1 MRQPGRGQVAESFQR
16 NEGRMARRE
25 FYPEIE
31 PFATGYLGVGG
42 PHQIYYEQCGNPKG
56 APVVF
61 LHGGP
66 GAGSSPVH
74 RRFFDPKHY
83 HIIVFDQRGAG
94 RSKPLGEITDNT
106 TLHLIADLEKLR
118 SHLGIDRWVVFGGSW
133 GSTLAIAY
141 AEAHAD
147 RCRALVLRGIFLC
160 RKSEIDWFL
169 YGMRAFA
176 PEIWREFTDYLPAAE
191 RRDLLTNYYKR
202 LTDPDPK
209 VHMPAARKWSVYE
222 GTCCTL
228 LPSPETVES
237 FAQDTVALGIAR
249 MEAHYFIND
258 IFLPE
263 DSLLQNVGKIRHIPA
278 VIVQGRY
285 DLVCPIET
293 ADELHRAW
301 PEAEYTVVP
310 DAGHS
315 AMEPGIRSALIEATD
330 KFRTLI

>member
-1 MRQPGRGQVAESFQR
+1 MAESIQR
-16 NEGRMARRE
+16 DEGRMARRE

-31 PFATGYLGVGG
+31 PFATGYLAVGG

-74 RRFFDPKHY
+74 RRFFDPAHY
-83 HIIVFDQRGAG
+83 HIIIFDQRGAG

-106 TLHLIADLEKLR
+106 TLHLIADLERLR

-147 RCRALVLRGIFLC
+147 RCKALVLRGIFLC

-169 YGMRAFA
+169 RGMRAFA
-176 PEIWREFTDYLPAAE
+176 PEAWREFTDYLPAPE

-263 DSLLQNVGKIRHIPA
+263 NSLLKNVGKIRHIPA
-278 VIVQGRY
+278 AIVQGRY

-301 PEAEYTVVP
+301 PEAEYAIVP

>member
-1 MRQPGRGQVAESFQR
+1 MAESIER

-25 FYPEIE
+25 FYPDIE
-31 PFATGYLGVGG
+31 PFATGYLPAGG
-42 PHQIYYEQCGNPKG
+42 PHQVYYEQCGNPQG

-66 GAGSSPVH
+66 GAGASPVH
-74 RRFFDPKHY
+74 RRFFDPAHY
-83 HIIVFDQRGAG
+83 HIVVFDQRGSG
-94 RSKPLGEITDNT
+94 RSKPLGEIADNT
-106 TLHLIADLEKLR
+106 TLHLIADIEKLR
-118 SHLGIDRWVVFGGSW
+118 SHLGVDRWVVFGGSW

-147 RCRALVLRGIFLC
+147 RCKALVLRGIFLC

-191 RRDLLTNYYKR
+191 RGDLLTNYYKR

-263 DSLLQNVGKIRHIPA
+263 DSLLKNVGKIRHIPA
-278 VIVQGRY
+278 AIVQGRY

-315 AMEPGIRSALIEATD
+315 AMEPGIRSALVEATD
-330 KFRTLI
+330 KFRSLI

>member
-1 MRQPGRGQVAESFQR
+1 MAESVQR
-16 NEGRMARRE
+16 NEGRMARHE
-25 FYPEIE
+25 FYPDIE
-31 PFATGYLGVGG
+31 PFATGYLPVGG
-42 PHQIYYEQCGNPKG
+42 PHQVYYEQCGNPKG

-66 GAGSSPVH
+66 GAGASPVH

-83 HIIVFDQRGAG
+83 RIVVFDQRGAG

-147 RCRALVLRGIFLC
+147 RCKALVLRGIFLC

-191 RRDLLTNYYKR
+191 RGDLLTNYYKR
-202 LTDPDPK
+202 LIDPDPK

-263 DSLLQNVGKIRHIPA
+263 NSLLKNVGKIRHIPA

-330 KFRTLI
+330 KFRSLI

>member
-1 MRQPGRGQVAESFQR
+1 MAESVQR

-25 FYPEIE
+25 FYPDIE
-31 PFATGYLGVGG
+31 PFATGYLPVGG

-66 GAGSSPVH
+66 GAGASPVH

-147 RCRALVLRGIFLC
+147 RCKALVLRGIFLC

-202 LTDPDPK
+202 LIDPDPK

-263 DSLLQNVGKIRHIPA
+263 DSLLKNVGKIRHIPA

-301 PEAEYTVVP
+301 PEAEYTVVA

-330 KFRTLI
+330 KFRSLI

>member
-1 MRQPGRGQVAESFQR
+1 MAESVQR
-16 NEGRMARRE
+16 DEGRMARRE

-31 PFATGYLGVGG
+31 PFATGYLAVGG

-74 RRFFDPKHY
+74 RRFFDPAHY
-83 HIIVFDQRGAG
+83 HIIIYDQRGAG
-94 RSKPLGEITDNT
+94 RSKPLGEIADNT
-106 TLHLIADLEKLR
+106 TLHLIADLERLR

-147 RCRALVLRGIFLC
+147 RCKALVLRGIFLC

-169 YGMRAFA
+169 RGMRAFA
-176 PEIWREFTDYLPAAE
+176 PEAWREFTDYLPAPE

-263 DSLLQNVGKIRHIPA
+263 NALLKNVGKIRHIPA
-278 VIVQGRY
+278 AIVQGRY

>member
-1 MRQPGRGQVAESFQR
+1 
-16 NEGRMARRE
+16 MARRE

-31 PFATGYLGVGG
+31 PYETGYLPVGG
-42 PHQIYYEQCGNPKG
+42 PHQVYYEQCGNPQG

-74 RRFFDPKHY
+74 RRFFDPAHY
-83 HIIVFDQRGAG
+83 RIVILDQRGAG

-106 TLHLIADLEKLR
+106 TPHLIGDIERLR
-118 SHLGIDRWVVFGGSW
+118 AHLGIDRWMVFGGSW

-141 AEAHAD
+141 SEHHAD
-147 RCRALVLRGIFLC
+147 RCKALVLRGIFLC
-160 RKSEIDWFL
+160 RRSEIDWFL

-176 PEIWREFTDYLPAAE
+176 PEAWREFAGYLPAEE
-191 RRDLLTNYYKR
+191 RGDLLRNYYRR
-202 LTDPDPK
+202 LTDPDTK
-209 VHMPAARKWSVYE
+209 VHMPAARKWSIYE

-263 DSLLQNVGKIRHIPA
+263 NALLQNIGKIRHIPTA
-278 VIVQGRY
+278 IVQGRY

-293 ADELHRAW
+293 ADELARAW
-301 PEAEYTVVP
+301 PEAEYTIVP

-330 KFRTLI
+330 RFRNLT

>member
-1 MRQPGRGQVAESFQR
+1 VKS
-16 NEGRMARRE
+16 
-25 FYPEIE
+25 
-31 PFATGYLGVGG
+31 
-42 PHQIYYEQCGNPKG
+42 
-56 APVVF
+56 
-61 LHGGP
+61 
-66 GAGSSPVH
+66 
-74 RRFFDPKHY
+74 
-83 HIIVFDQRGAG
+83 
-94 RSKPLGEITDNT
+94 
-106 TLHLIADLEKLR
+106 
-118 SHLGIDRWVVFGGSW
+118 
-133 GSTLAIAY
+133 LA
-141 AEAHAD
+141 
-147 RCRALVLRGIFLC
+147 LRGIFLC

-202 LTDPDPK
+202 LIDPDPK

-263 DSLLQNVGKIRHIPA
+263 DSLLKNVGKIRHIPA

-301 PEAEYTVVP
+301 PEAEYTVVA

-330 KFRTLI
+330 KFRSLI

>member
-1 MRQPGRGQVAESFQR
+1 VAESVQR
-16 NEGRMARRE
+16 NEGRMARHE
-25 FYPEIE
+25 FYPDIE
-31 PFATGYLGVGG
+31 PFATGYLPVGG

-66 GAGSSPVH
+66 GAGASPVH

-118 SHLGIDRWVVFGGSW
+118 SHLGIDRWAVFGGSW

-141 AEAHAD
+141 AEAHAE
-147 RCRALVLRGIFLC
+147 RCKALVLRGIFLC

-191 RRDLLTNYYKR
+191 RGDLLINYYKR

-263 DSLLQNVGKIRHIPA
+263 DSLLKNVGKIRHIPA

-330 KFRTLI
+330 KFRSLI

>member
-1 MRQPGRGQVAESFQR
+1 
-16 NEGRMARRE
+16 MARRE

-31 PFATGYLGVGG
+31 PFQTGYLPVGG
-42 PHQIYYEQCGNPKG
+42 PHQLYYEQCGNPSG

-66 GAGSSPVH
+66 GAGAGPVH
-74 RRFFDPKHY
+74 RRFFDPAHY
-83 HIIVFDQRGAG
+83 RIIIFDQRGAG

-106 TLHLIADLEKLR
+106 TPHLIGDLERLR
-118 SHLGIDRWVVFGGSW
+118 SHLGIDRWLVFGGSW

-141 AEAHAD
+141 AEAHPD
-147 RCRALVLRGIFLC
+147 RCKALVLRGIFLC
-160 RKSEIDWFL
+160 RRSEIRWFL

-176 PEIWREFTDYLPAAE
+176 PEIWREFAGYLPPEE
-191 RRDLLTNYYKR
+191 RGDLLTNYHRR
-202 LTDPDPK
+202 LVDPDPR
-209 VHMPAARKWSVYE
+209 VHLPAARKWSVYE

-228 LPSPETVES
+228 LPSPETVAS
-237 FAQDTVALGIAR
+237 FGQDGVALGIAR

-263 DSLLQNVGKIRHIPA
+263 NSLLQNIGKIRHIPA
-278 VIVQGRY
+278 FIAQGRY

-293 ADELHRAW
+293 ADELVRAW
-301 PEAEYTVVP
+301 PEAEYVVVP

-315 AMEPGIRSALIEATD
+315 AMEPGIRSALIDATD
-330 KFRTLI
+330 KFRNLP

>member
-1 MRQPGRGQVAESFQR
+1 
-16 NEGRMARRE
+16 MARHE
-25 FYPEIE
+25 FYPDIE
-31 PFATGYLGVGG
+31 PFATGYLPVGG

-66 GAGSSPVH
+66 GAGASPVH

-147 RCRALVLRGIFLC
+147 RCKALVLRGIFLC

-202 LTDPDPK
+202 LIDPDPK

-263 DSLLQNVGKIRHIPA
+263 DSLLKNVGKIRHIPA

-301 PEAEYTVVP
+301 PEAEYTVVA

-330 KFRTLI
+330 KFRSLI

>member
-1 MRQPGRGQVAESFQR
+1 MAESVQR
-16 NEGRMARRE
+16 NEGRMARHE
-25 FYPEIE
+25 FYPDIE
-31 PFATGYLGVGG
+31 PFATGYLPVGG
-42 PHQIYYEQCGNPKG
+42 PHQVYYEQCGNPKG

-66 GAGSSPVH
+66 GAGASPVH

-147 RCRALVLRGIFLC
+147 RCKALVLRGIFLC

-202 LTDPDPK
+202 LIDPDPK

-263 DSLLQNVGKIRHIPA
+263 DSLLKNVGKIRHIPA

-330 KFRTLI
+330 KFRSLI